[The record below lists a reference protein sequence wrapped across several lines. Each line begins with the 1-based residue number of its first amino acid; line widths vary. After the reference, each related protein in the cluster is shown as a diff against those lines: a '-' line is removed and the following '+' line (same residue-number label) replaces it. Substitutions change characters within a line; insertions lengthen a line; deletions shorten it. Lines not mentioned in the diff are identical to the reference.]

1 MARFLSIILVGLFC
15 KILILEPSTLDA
27 NNVASAHFTEGNKR
41 ISDEAIV
48 NYSRLKLGK
57 NISSEDLNDGY
68 RKIINTGLFK
78 DVSFKQSNQRLV
90 ILVTEYPTVNE
101 ISFEGNKK
109 FTDEKLSSFI
119 ETKSRFVFAPK
130 VLENDVEVLQKVY
143 KIWKGFSK
151 YPA

>member
-27 NNVASAHFTEGNKR
+27 NNVSFSSISVEGNKR

-48 NYSRLKLGK
+48 NYSRLKPGN

-78 DVSFKQSNQRLV
+78 DVSFKQSNQR
-90 ILVTEYPTVNE
+90 
-101 ISFEGNKK
+101 
-109 FTDEKLSSFI
+109 
-119 ETKSRFVFAPK
+119 
-130 VLENDVEVLQKVY
+130 
-143 KIWKGFSK
+143 
-151 YPA
+151 